1 MTDLEAIVKR
11 AKNLPALPQVTTKL
25 LEVFDDSKSQAKDVG
40 KIIEGDQSLASQIL
54 KQVNSPFYGFAGRI
68 SSLKHAVVIM
78 GFNAVKNLAM
88 GFSIAK
94 MSRNGEVSVLDME
107 TFWEH
112 SLGVGVGA
120 RAIGKEI
127 GYPCPEELLAAG
139 LLHDIGKIILSDSF
153 PKEYRKILKETE
165 ETAGEMYQTEKKV
178 FGSSHDEIG
187 EWFTKEN
194 RFPPILRACVRHHHA
209 PSDPSSGEFV
219 KAVKAIHVADQ
230 LCRVEGIGWSGENNN
245 HETVESACKD
255 IGLTDEARKKVL
267 DNLRSEVDEAKEFF
281 GVDKRN

>member
-94 MSRNGEVSVLDME
+94 MSRNGTVSVLDME
-107 TFWEH
+107 KFWEH

-153 PKEYRKILKETE
+153 PDEYKKVLEEVEETE
-165 ETAGEMYQTEKKV
+165 GEMYQTEKKV
-178 FGSSHDEIG
+178 FGSSHAEIG
-187 EWFTKEN
+187 EWFTREN
-194 RFPPILRACVRHHHA
+194 RFPPILRDCVGHHHA
-209 PSDPSSGEFV
+209 LSEQGLSQSA
-219 KAVKAIHVADQ
+219 KAIQTIHVADQ
-230 LCRVEGIGWSGENNN
+230 LCRMEGIGWSAKNSNQEAIE
-245 HETVESACKD
+245 HACKN
-255 IGLTDEARKKVL
+255 IGLSDEARKKML
-267 DNLRSEVDEAKEFF
+267 DNLRSEIDEAKEFF
-281 GVDKRN
+281 GIGKHQ

>member
-94 MSRNGEVSVLDME
+94 MSRNGTVSVLDME

-153 PKEYRKILKETE
+153 PGEYKKVLEEVKETE
-165 ETAGEMYQTEKKV
+165 EEMYQTEKRV
-178 FGSSHDEIG
+178 FGSSHAEIG
-187 EWFTKEN
+187 EWFTREN
-194 RFPPILRACVRHHHA
+194 RFPPILRDCVGHHHA
-209 PSDPSSGEFV
+209 SSEQGLSQSD
-219 KAVKAIHVADQ
+219 KAIKAIHVADQ
-230 LCRVEGIGWSGENNN
+230 LCRMEGIGWSGKNTN
-245 HETVESACKD
+245 HKEMEHACKN
-255 IGLTDEARKKVL
+255 IGLADEARRKVL
-267 DNLRSEVDEAKEFF
+267 DNLRSEIDEAKEFF
-281 GVDKRN
+281 GIDKHQ

>member
-1 MTDLEAIVKR
+1 MTDLEAIVKK

-94 MSRNGEVSVLDME
+94 MSRNGTVSVLDME
-107 TFWEH
+107 KFWEH

-153 PKEYRKILKETE
+153 PDEYKKVLEEVEETE
-165 ETAGEMYQTEKKV
+165 GEMYQTEKKV
-178 FGSSHDEIG
+178 FGSSHAEIG
-187 EWFTKEN
+187 EWFTREN
-194 RFPPILRACVRHHHA
+194 RFPPILRDCVGHHHA
-209 PSDPSSGEFV
+209 LSEQGLSQSA
-219 KAVKAIHVADQ
+219 KAIKAIHVADR
-230 LCRVEGIGWSGENNN
+230 LCRMEGIGWSSKNSN
-245 HETVESACKD
+245 HEEMEHACKN
-255 IGLTDEARKKVL
+255 IGLADEARKKML
-267 DNLRSEVDEAKEFF
+267 DNLRSEIDEAKEFF
-281 GVDKRN
+281 GIDKHQ

>member
-1 MTDLEAIVKR
+1 MTDLEAIVKK

-54 KQVNSPFYGFAGRI
+54 KQVNSPFYGFSGRI

-94 MSRNGEVSVLDME
+94 MSRNGAVSVLDME
-107 TFWEH
+107 KFWEH

-120 RAIGKEI
+120 RSIGKEI

-153 PKEYRKILKETE
+153 PDEYRKVLEVVEESTE
-165 ETAGEMYQTEKKV
+165 EIYQSEKKV
-178 FGSSHDEIG
+178 FGTSHADIG
-187 EWFTKEN
+187 EWFTREN
-194 RFPPILRACVRHHHA
+194 RFPPILRACVKHHHS
-209 PSDPSSGEFV
+209 PSEQSSGESI
-219 KAVKAIHVADQ
+219 KAVKAIYVADQ
-230 LCRVEGIGWSGENNN
+230 LCRVEGIGWSDENKN
-245 HETVESACKD
+245 HEAIEDVCKD
-255 IGLTDEARKKVL
+255 IGLTDKAREKVIE
-267 DNLRSEVDEAKEFF
+267 NLRSEVDEAKEFF
-281 GVDKRN
+281 GIDKKE